1 MSIETKLKEKI
12 SVALKELGHEVA
24 LDSIIIEHSKEV
36 AHGDFASNVALQN
49 ARVLKANPRKIAE
62 DIAKIINMDGIDHI
76 EIAGPGFLNFFLKEE
91 TLTSILAKIK
101 TDGSN
106 FGSSSNGN
114 HKRINV
120 EFVSA
125 NPTGDLH
132 LGHAR
137 GAAIGDVICRL
148 YTDTG
153 FDVVR
158 EYYVND
164 AGIQINH
171 LGESLRARYHQEFND
186 NVAVPE
192 DGYHGEDLVEL
203 AKIIKNEVNDK
214 YMVDSAESSRF
225 FMRRGVELEL
235 AKIENDLKLFRVYF
249 DKYSFET
256 DVRNDNGVE
265 KIIEALTNKQ
275 FLYEDDGAL
284 FLKTTVFG
292 DDKDRVVV
300 KKNGQ
305 YTYFLPDIAYHLN
318 KLSRDFSKLIDV
330 LGADHHGYISRM
342 KAALQMFG
350 YPEDI
355 LDVELIQMV
364 RLIKDG
370 QEFKMSKRSGK
381 AVTLRELCDEVG
393 VDAVRYYFVNRAA
406 SSHLDFDL
414 DLAHETSSANPVY
427 YAQYAHARLATVLG
441 KAKKFAFDYSGV
453 GLSAA
458 SEVTLLKLLADFPN
472 IEWEAAISRSPYKM
486 TNYIQK
492 LASAIHGFYTEC
504 RVIDEENLPLTAS
517 RLALV
522 DCSEIVLRKALN
534 LIGVSAPEKM

>member
-12 SVALKELGHEVA
+12 SAALKELGHEVA

-49 ARVLKANPRKIAE
+49 ARALKSNPRKIAE
-62 DIAKIINMDGIDHI
+62 DIAKIINMDGIEHI

-91 TLTSILAKIK
+91 TLTSVLTKIK
-101 TDGSN
+101 TDGATYGASL
-106 FGSSSNGN
+106 NGN

-148 YTDTG
+148 YSDTG

-186 NVAVPE
+186 DVAVPE

-203 AKIIKNEVNDK
+203 AKIIKTEVNDK
-214 YMVDSAESSRF
+214 YMVDSSESTRF

-235 AKIENDLKLFRVYF
+235 AKIENDLNLFRVCF

-265 KIIEALTNKQ
+265 K
-275 FLYEDDGAL
+275 
-284 FLKTTVFG
+284 
-292 DDKDRVVV
+292 
-300 KKNGQ
+300 
-305 YTYFLPDIAYHLN
+305 
-318 KLSRDFSKLIDV
+318 
-330 LGADHHGYISRM
+330 
-342 KAALQMFG
+342 
-350 YPEDI
+350 
-355 LDVELIQMV
+355 
-364 RLIKDG
+364 
-370 QEFKMSKRSGK
+370 
-381 AVTLRELCDEVG
+381 
-393 VDAVRYYFVNRAA
+393 
-406 SSHLDFDL
+406 
-414 DLAHETSSANPVY
+414 
-427 YAQYAHARLATVLG
+427 
-441 KAKKFAFDYSGV
+441 
-453 GLSAA
+453 
-458 SEVTLLKLLADFPN
+458 
-472 IEWEAAISRSPYKM
+472 
-486 TNYIQK
+486 NY
-492 LASAIHGFYTEC
+492 
-504 RVIDEENLPLTAS
+504 
-517 RLALV
+517 
-522 DCSEIVLRKALN
+522 
-534 LIGVSAPEKM
+534 